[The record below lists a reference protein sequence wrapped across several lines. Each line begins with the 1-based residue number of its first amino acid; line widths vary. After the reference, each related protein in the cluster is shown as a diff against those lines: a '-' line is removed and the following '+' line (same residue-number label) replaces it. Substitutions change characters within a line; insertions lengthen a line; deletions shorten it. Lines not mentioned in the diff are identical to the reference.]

1 MEFILK
7 RVKMIVTNIIH
18 ISEFP
23 VQRLNI
29 LISGGTGNA
38 TFFFLSKE
46 ATAILHVFWVYA
58 KRFPFSPNSPHSL
71 SKPPR
76 QISLNGL
83 LTPYPLHTLTHI
95 HKQTHIQN
103 HLSHAHFPPP
113 PSFSPWLSQRT
124 RERECIDLAKWAAI
138 SQGKSAQCSCP
149 WMGIAHFTW
158 PPCLW
163 ETTGK
168 PCWRGTEGGREGV
181 QESGPWSGLGRR
193 QIRAPHAA
201 PACTYLCC
209 WSSVSLSVFRT
220 LIHTCTHSFFF
231 SPHMW
236 GTNNNFGVLVSQP
249 SFLRQG

>member
-1 MEFILK
+1 MRISFCPWTICPTCAYAINEFHHCRDMKFILK
-7 RVKMIVTNIIH
+7 RVKMTVTNIIH
-18 ISEFP
+18 ISKFP
-23 VQRLNI
+23 VQQLNI

-38 TFFFLSKE
+38 TFFLSKE

-58 KRFPFSPNSPHSL
+58 KRFPFSSNSPHSL

-95 HKQTHIQN
+95 HKQIHIQN
-103 HLSHAHFPPP
+103 HLSHIHFPPFF
-113 PSFSPWLSQRT
+113 FS
-124 RERECIDLAKWAAI
+124 LAIAAHE
-138 SQGKSAQCSCP
+138 GKRVYWSGKVSS
-149 WMGIAHFTW
+149 HFTGQVCAVFLSLNGNCSFHLAAL
-158 PPCLW
+158 PVGDFW
-163 ETTGK
+163 EALLE
-168 PCWRGTEGGREGV
+168 RDRGREGV

-220 LIHTCTHSFFF
+220 LIHTCT
-231 SPHMW
+231 
-236 GTNNNFGVLVSQP
+236 
-249 SFLRQG
+249 

>member
-7 RVKMIVTNIIH
+7 RVKMTVTNIIH
-18 ISEFP
+18 ISKFP
-23 VQRLNI
+23 VQQLNI

-38 TFFFLSKE
+38 TFFLSKE

-58 KRFPFSPNSPHSL
+58 KRFPFSSNSPHAL

-103 HLSHAHFPPP
+103 HLSHIHFPPLFLP
-113 PSFSPWLSQRT
+113 GHRSARGKESVLIWQSEQPFHRASLRSVPVPEWELLISPGRLACRRLLGSPA
-124 RERECIDLAKWAAI
+124 REGPREGGGAGVRALVRAWQAAD
-138 SQGKSAQCSCP
+138 KSSSCCSCMHLP
-149 WMGIAHFTW
+149 LLLELSISLCLPHTHTHMHIA
-158 PPCLW
+158 
-163 ETTGK
+163 
-168 PCWRGTEGGREGV
+168 
-181 QESGPWSGLGRR
+181 
-193 QIRAPHAA
+193 
-201 PACTYLCC
+201 
-209 WSSVSLSVFRT
+209 
-220 LIHTCTHSFFF
+220 FF